1 MSHLTKQ
8 QLAELK
14 LDLENEI
21 KATCR
26 RLEEKE
32 HYGLRGSVRDN
43 TSELSTID
51 NHPADIGS
59 EMFERGKDF
68 ALNEH
73 DELKLTRINGA
84 LDRMAE
90 GTYGYCQ
97 TCGQPIS
104 LERLKAVPETAF
116 CIEHSPQS
124 FVSAGRPIEELFLA
138 PPFGRTS
145 LDEHEDQN
153 GFDGEDAWQ
162 IVESYG
168 TSDSPALAED
178 NEIDDYNDMEIEAS
192 EELDGF
198 VEPYETFLAT
208 DIYGENVVFYR
219 NGVYRKYM
227 ESTEHLDSEDSL
239 GTGSN
244 KY

>member
-1 MSHLTKQ
+1 MSHLTEQ

-14 LDLENEI
+14 SDLENA
-21 KATCR
+21 KQDTYS
-26 RLEEKE
+26 RLEDKE
-32 HYGLRGSVRDN
+32 HYGLRGSLRDN
-43 TSELSTID
+43 TSELSSID

-59 EMFERGKDF
+59 EMFERGKDL

-73 DELKLTRINGA
+73 DELQLTRINGA
-84 LDRMAE
+84 LERMAR
-90 GTYGYCQ
+90 GTYGICE
-97 TCGQPIS
+97 TCGKPIS
-104 LERLKAVPETAF
+104 FERLKAIPETSY
-116 CIEHSPQS
+116 CKEDSKQT
-124 FVSAGRPIEELFLA
+124 FVSERRPVEELILT

-153 GFDGEDAWQ
+153 GFDGEDTWQ
-162 IVESYG
+162 IVESFG
-168 TSDSPALAED
+168 TSNSPAMAED

-198 VEPYETFLAT
+198 VEPYESFIAT
-208 DIYGENVVFYR
+208 DIYGENVFFYR
-219 NGVYRKYM
+219 NGVYRKHM
-227 ESTEHLDSEDSL
+227 EATEHLDSEDSL